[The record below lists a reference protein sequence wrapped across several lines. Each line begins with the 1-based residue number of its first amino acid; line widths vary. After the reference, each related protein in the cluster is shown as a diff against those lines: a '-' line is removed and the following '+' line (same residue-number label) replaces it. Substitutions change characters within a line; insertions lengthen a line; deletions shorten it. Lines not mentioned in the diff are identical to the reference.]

1 MVRTVG
7 LTKLSPLPPSHVP
20 RYEEMD
26 AGPSD
31 GKVDR
36 VAMMVLE
43 GACRTNEFVDAVTM
57 GTSAVGKP
65 MSTKR
70 RGRDLS
76 VGEEL
81 VVMLAGEKRMT
92 GEEFGRVR
100 ERLQRM
106 KGERRETRQRER
118 NRGRRRKN

>member
-7 LTKLSPLPPSHVP
+7 LTKLSPLLHLLVP